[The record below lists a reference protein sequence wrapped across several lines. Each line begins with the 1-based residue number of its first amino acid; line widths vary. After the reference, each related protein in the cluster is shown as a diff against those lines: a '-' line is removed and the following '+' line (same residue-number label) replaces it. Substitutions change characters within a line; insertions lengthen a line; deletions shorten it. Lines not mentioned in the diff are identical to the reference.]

1 MRRLTAFAALSA
13 AAGLMLAAAPSTAG
27 DRGQTPVAPTGGQP
41 AAQAA
46 VPDRG
51 VTGAEVKTW
60 LTGLGGNV
68 ADPTP
73 IEGGFLVRVADEPL
87 PWSISLFGCQTRC
100 DDVQFNAV
108 FTGPITE
115 AQVSAWNRE
124 SRYLKAVWIAPTTAG
139 GDATIRAQYDVLLLT
154 DGAEQLQE
162 PTYIWLQL
170 LTQFARTL
178 FASLAPTE
186 APAAPPAGQ

>member
-1 MRRLTAFAALSA
+1 MRLTVLSA
-13 AAGLMLAAAPSTAG
+13 VISLALGA
-27 DRGQTPVAPTGGQP
+27 VALPA
-41 AAQAA
+41 AAQAQA
-46 VPDRG
+46 PAPASPQAAPAPDRG

-68 ADPTP
+68 ADPVAVD
-73 IEGGFLVRVADEPL
+73 GGFMLRVADEPL
-87 PWSISLFGCQTRC
+87 PWSLNLFGCRTLC
-100 DDVQFNAV
+100 DDLQYNAV

-124 SRYLKAVWIAPTTAG
+124 SRYLKAVWVAPATPGA
-139 GDATIRAQYDVLLLT
+139 DATVLAQYDLLLLT
-154 DGAEQLQE
+154 NGAEQLQE

-178 FASLAPTE
+178 FNSVAPA
-186 APAAPPAGQ
+186 APAAPPAG